1 MTRKKTLATSLLS
14 LSTGLMLALSAA
26 GVATAA
32 PAKTQDSGQAQV
44 TSTAVSNPTSDQ
56 YWTPERM
63 RAAVPGDVLADKAVS
78 RQINTGTS
86 ATPDFAERGPSTKIA
101 GTSPMVTQQALH
113 TDVAP
118 INHIG
123 KVFFTMAGA
132 NYVCSGNSVISDNKS
147 TVATAGHCV
156 NEGPGAFAKNFVFV
170 PGYVDGTAPLGK
182 WPAKKLYAPSQW
194 SKLGNIQYDTGF
206 AVVSQLNGQS
216 LADVVGA
223 SGVQFNQPRGMTYTS
238 YGYPAS
244 APFTGQTL
252 VSCTGKA
259 GTDVINPQFKTQ
271 GIPCDMTGGSSGGP
285 WFMEGATDAERDAN
299 GYQNSV
305 NSYGYGTRSTTMF
318 GPYWGQTIEK
328 VYRNASSAR

>member
-1 MTRKKTLATSLLS
+1 MTSKKTLATSLAS
-14 LSTGLMLALSAA
+14 LSTGLMLVLFAA
-26 GVATAA
+26 GGATAA
-32 PAKTQDSGQAQV
+32 PATSQDSAQPTV
-44 TSTAVSNPTSDQ
+44 TSTAVSTSATDQ

-63 RAAVPGDVLADKAVS
+63 RAAVPGEVLADKAVA
-78 RQINTGTS
+78 RQINAGPSAAPDIAETGS
-86 ATPDFAERGPSTKIA
+86 STKIA
-101 GTSPMVTQQALH
+101 GTSPTVTLQALH

-118 INHIG
+118 VNHVG

-132 NYVCSGNSVISDNKS
+132 NYVCSGNSVIAENKS
-147 TVATAGHCV
+147 TVSTAGHCV

-170 PGYVDGTAPLGK
+170 PGYVDGTAPFGK

-206 AVVSQLNGQS
+206 AIVSQLNGKS

-223 SGVQFNQPRGMTYTS
+223 SGVQFNQARGMTYTS
-238 YGYPAS
+238 YGYPA
-244 APFTGQTL
+244 AVPFTGQTL

-259 GTDVINPQFKTQ
+259 GTDAINPQFKTQ

-285 WFMEGATDAERDAN
+285 WFIQGGTDAERGSN
-299 GYQNSV
+299 GYQNSI

-328 VYRNASSAR
+328 VYKNASSAG